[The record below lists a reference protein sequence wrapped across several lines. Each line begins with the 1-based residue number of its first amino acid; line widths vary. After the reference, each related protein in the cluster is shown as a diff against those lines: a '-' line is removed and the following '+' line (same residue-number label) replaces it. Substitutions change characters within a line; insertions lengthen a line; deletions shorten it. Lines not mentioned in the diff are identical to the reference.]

1 MQLESFLKIIP
12 KIAKSKLT
20 GTVSHLKMIPP
31 NRKLAFTNENSLEK
45 PREAAIICLLYPDNT
60 GLMHF
65 VLILRK
71 MYEGVHA
78 NQIGFPGGK
87 IESTDKNVQDAA
99 LRELEEEIGVPRE
112 KPVIIKQLSEVYIP
126 PSNFMVYPFLA
137 YLTEKPQFIKDDY
150 EVAEI
155 IAVPLNKLLNS
166 KVKIQS
172 VKTGNNNIEV
182 PTFLLNN
189 HIVWGATA
197 MILSEVKDLLIRTK
211 KLN

>member
-12 KIAKSKLT
+12 KILKSKLT

-31 NRKLAFTNENSLEK
+31 NRKLAFTSKNSLEK
-45 PREAAIICLLYPDNT
+45 PRKAAVICLFYPDKNNEI
-60 GLMHF
+60 HF
-65 VLILRK
+65 TLILRK
-71 MYEGVHA
+71 PYEGVHA

-87 IESTDKNVQDAA
+87 IENTDKNAQDAA

-112 KPVIIKQLSEVYIP
+112 KPTIIKSLSEVYIP
-126 PSNFMVYPFLA
+126 PSNFMVYPFLG
-137 YLTEKPQFIKDDY
+137 YLTEKPGFIKDDY

-155 IAVPLNKLLNS
+155 IAVPLDKLLNS

-182 PTFLLNN
+182 PTFLLEN

-197 MILSEVKDLLIRTK
+197 MILSEVKDLFIRTK
-211 KLN
+211 KT

>member
-1 MQLESFLKIIP
+1 MQLDSFLKIIP

-45 PREAAIICLLYPDNT
+45 PREAAIICLFYPDNT

-87 IESTDKNVQDAA
+87 IENTDKNAQDAA

-112 KPVIIKQLSEVYIP
+112 KPTIIKSLSKVYIP
-126 PSNFMVYPFLA
+126 PSNFMVYPFLG
-137 YLTEKPQFIKDDY
+137 YLTEKPTFIKDDY

-155 IAVPLNKLLNS
+155 IQVALSEHMTSEIQLNT
-166 KVKIQS
+166 
-172 VKTGNNNIEV
+172 VKTGNASITV
-182 PTFLLNN
+182 PTFSLNN